1 MSIES
6 LNITAKINDKEHFY
20 VLEVRSNLVD
30 GWLVMLTEG
39 VSKPITLSSIEL
51 PSNCQLVE
59 RTTKGI
65 FDISCPR
72 NKQTVTDVMIL
83 AIQKMKDEGFEIKQ
97 IRLVEHTQDMF
108 DYSKIVEAYNRNED
122 ILFI

>member
-6 LNITAKINDKEHFY
+6 LNITAKINDTEHYY

-39 VSKPITLSSIEL
+39 VTKPITLSSIEL
-51 PSNCQLVE
+51 PSNCKLVE
-59 RTTKGI
+59 GATKGI

-83 AIQKMKDEGFEIKQ
+83 AIQKMKDEGLEIKQ

-108 DYSKIVEAYNRNED
+108 DFSKIVEAYNRNED
-122 ILFI
+122 ILFV